1 MVNCNLEGLSSYIHG
16 LLSGS
21 TWTGVEGGAE
31 NSCEESQ
38 HVGMQ
43 CADLAFSFSF
53 YPYLQ

>member
-31 NSCEESQ
+31 NSCGESQ